1 MWNNSLKPTSIYR
14 KYYVTQ
20 KLQGRIDGGGNL
32 HPTIKPLEII
42 ADKVRIS
49 SNEGG
54 VVVDIFGGSGST
66 LMACEQVNRRCY
78 MMEIDPRYVDT
89 IIDRW
94 EKFTGGK
101 AVLLNEQR

>member
-1 MWNNSLKPTSIYR
+1 M
-14 KYYVTQ
+14 
-20 KLQGRIDGGGNL
+20 
-32 HPTIKPLEII
+32 
-42 ADKVRIS
+42 
-49 SNEGG
+49 
-54 VVVDIFGGSGST
+54 VVDIFGGSGST

>member
-1 MWNNSLKPTSIYR
+1 M
-14 KYYVTQ
+14 
-20 KLQGRIDGGGNL
+20 
-32 HPTIKPLEII
+32 HPTMKPLEII